1 LLFADQIL
9 ESPMTL
15 HRRILVLGGARSGK
29 SRYAQGLAE
38 SVPLAKIFLA
48 TAQAG
53 DREMSERIAKH
64 RQDRDESWTTRE
76 EPLALP
82 EALHREA
89 GAGRIVL
96 VDCLT
101 LWLSNLMLAQRDVGE
116 AIPSLASA
124 IERAS
129 GPVILVSN
137 EVGQGIVPATP
148 LGRAFRDAQ
157 GRLNQAMA
165 GCCDAVV
172 LVTAGCPRLIKPAPA
187 FTLELA

>member
-1 LLFADQIL
+1 
-9 ESPMTL
+9 MTP
-15 HRRILVLGGARSGK
+15 HRRVLVLGGARSGK

-38 SVPLAKIFLA
+38 AVPLAKVFLA
-48 TAQAG
+48 TAQAHDG
-53 DREMSERIAKH
+53 EMSERIAKH
-64 RQDRDESWTTRE
+64 RKDRSESWTTRE

-82 EALHREA
+82 EALQAEA
-89 GAGRIVL
+89 GIERIVL

-101 LWLSNLMLAQRDVGE
+101 LWLSNLMLAQRNVEE
-116 AIPSLASA
+116 ATQALASVIGGSA
-124 IERAS
+124 

-137 EVGQGIVPATP
+137 EVGHGIVPATP

-157 GRLNQAMA
+157 GRLNQAIA

-172 LVTAGCPRLIKPAPA
+172 LVTAGCPQLIKPAPA